1 MSSIENAEATRQAL
15 REKLDAARGAL
26 EQIDSER
33 EGLAFAAHTGD
44 EAAEKKLTAL
54 NKKRQLAVTDIEMIE
69 VAHIEAS
76 RRVEAAQRDDV
87 LREDSVKAA
96 RGMEI
101 AAALVER
108 GQKIDEA
115 LRVLAEELHGYKSDI
130 DELNFQ
136 CGISVPNVRQFVA
149 AGIRVLRTVIA
160 FTPLRD
166 AVEFIA
172 PGERRNMGETS
183 SAHADAIARIAEAR
197 MIKESEEA
205 AA

>member
-1 MSSIENAEATRQAL
+1 MTSIEQAEATRTAL
-15 REKLDAARGAL
+15 REKLDAARAAL
-26 EQIDSER
+26 EGMDARRTEI
-33 EGLAFAAHTGD
+33 AFEAHANGGEAKKELDKLNKARATHIAEIESLEAAHQ
-44 EAAEKKLTAL
+44 ES
-54 NKKRQLAVTDIEMIE
+54 
-69 VAHIEAS
+69 S
-76 RRVEAAQRDDV
+76 RRVADAEHVEAM
-87 LREDSVKAA
+87 REDSVKAE

-115 LRVLAEELHGYKSDI
+115 LRVLAEELHGYKADL

-136 CGISVPNVRQFVA
+136 CGIMAPNVRQFQA
-149 AGIRVLRTVIA
+149 TGIRVLRTVIA

-172 PGERRNMGETS
+172 PGERRNMSETS
-183 SAHADAIARIAEAR
+183 IGHAEAITRIAEPR

-205 AA
+205 VA

>member
-1 MSSIENAEATRQAL
+1 MRHA
-15 REKLDAARGAL
+15 AL
-26 EQIDSER
+26 EAIDAER

-44 EAAEKKLTAL
+44 EAAERKLAAL
-54 NKKRQLAVTDIEMIE
+54 NKKRQLAAADIEMIE

-76 RRVEAAQRDDV
+76 RRVEAAQRDDA
-87 LREDSVKAA
+87 LREDSIKAA

-101 AAALVER
+101 AAGLIER
-108 GQKIDEA
+108 GQKIDDA
-115 LRVLAEELHGYKSDI
+115 LRVLAEELRGYKSDI

-136 CGISVPNVRQFVA
+136 CGIMAPNVRQFQA
-149 AGIRVLRTVIA
+149 TGIRVLRTVIA

-172 PGERRNMGETS
+172 PGERRNMVETS
-183 SAHADAIARIAEAR
+183 NGHADAIARIAEPR

-205 AA
+205 A